1 MDFWL
6 VMKTTDGLDRP
17 FQIAKSRTVIG
28 RETRCDVRI
37 PVSAVSKRH
46 CEIRLSNDELC
57 LTDLNSDSGTFHNG
71 DRVENAKLSH
81 DDTLTIGPVTFVIRV
96 LSDSKSDVPVVEIHR
111 QLTENAEGTA

>member
-1 MDFWL
+1 MGIWL

-17 FQIAKSRTVIG
+17 FQIEKSRTVIG

-46 CEIRLSNDELC
+46 CEIRLSEGKLC
-57 LTDLNSDSGTFHNG
+57 LTDLDSDSGTFHNG

-81 DDTLTIGPVTFVIRV
+81 DDTLTIGPVTFVVRV
-96 LSDSKSDVPVVEIHR
+96 VSDSNSDEPVVEIHR
-111 QLTENAEGTA
+111 QLNGLTEQAT